1 MTTHS
6 KQDWDAWFP
15 SQRPL
20 PSDGTFEIG
29 LVLAGAVSAGSYTAG
44 VVDTLVEALDRWEA
58 AKDRNE
64 ADVPRHRVVLRVI
77 TGASAGGMVGA
88 IAAVAL
94 KSGFPHVQPPTPN
107 GNEAA
112 ESAKN
117 PLYKAWVKD
126 IDIARM
132 LGTGDLTGGR
142 VPSLLDCSE
151 LDRIAREAVAYQ
163 GAPRPARHWLP
174 ETLPLLLSVT
184 NLRGV
189 PFHLSHT
196 GATGLGHGM
205 QLHRDHVAF
214 LLTGLG
220 TAGAAV
226 RTDTPGY
233 TLLSGGYAQSA
244 PEWTTLAAAALATGA
259 FPIALKPRGLE
270 RWSTDYDARFPG
282 AARDNGNGTVT
293 PLCSA
298 LGPKAVYRV
307 LCVDGGA
314 MDNEPF
320 ELARVALAGHNGT
333 NPRGGKE
340 AKRAVVMVDPFAET
354 DGLGPETEDVSL
366 VKVVLAM
373 IGAWKNQS
381 RFKPF
386 DLDAALDD
394 DVYSRFLIA
403 PSRNGVHGAPA
414 IASGRLGAFLGFFS
428 EAYRDHD
435 YMLGRQNARDFL
447 RKHFTLPADNPLFRN
462 TGWTARADERFRVNG
477 QRPIIPLLPAPDED
491 RWIVPPW
498 PAKRFRFTEGDA
510 LDRAIVARVDAL
522 YEAVKQGLRDRAEAA
537 TGDWWSRFGSRVS
550 TEGIIVGVKLPWN
563 LYLRSKILAV
573 LRTEITTAVTEV
585 DEATFPPV

>member
-15 SQRPL
+15 PQRPL
-20 PSDGTFEIG
+20 PADGTFEIG

-58 AKDRNE
+58 AKARNE

-107 GNEAA
+107 GNQAA
-112 ESAKN
+112 TNATN

-126 IDIARM
+126 IDLSRM

-142 VPSLLDCSE
+142 VPSLLDCTV
-151 LDRIAREAVAYQ
+151 LDKIAQEAVAYQ
-163 GAPRPARHWLP
+163 GNPPPVRRWLP
-174 ETLPLLLSVT
+174 ETLPLLLTVT

-220 TAGAAV
+220 TEPGAV

-233 TLLSGGYAQSA
+233 TPLAGGYDHTAA
-244 PEWTTLAAAALATGA
+244 EWKALTGAALATGA

-282 AARDNGNGTVT
+282 AARDNRNGTVT
-293 PLCSA
+293 PLRSA
-298 LGPKAVYRV
+298 LGPKAVYRF

-320 ELARVALAGHNGT
+320 ELARTALAGHNGT

-354 DGLGPETEDVSL
+354 DGLGPEAEGVSL

-386 DLDAALDD
+386 DLDAALDG
-394 DVYSRFLIA
+394 DVHSRFLIA

-447 RKHFTLPADNPLFRN
+447 RKHFTLPAGNPLFRN
-462 TGWTARADERFRVNG
+462 TGWTPKAVARYGVNG
-477 QRPIIPLLPAPDED
+477 KLPVIPLLLDETED

-522 YEAVKQGLRDRAEAA
+522 YEAFKQGMRDGAKEA
-537 TGDWWSRFGSRVS
+537 TGGWWSRFGSRME
-550 TEGIIVGVKLPWN
+550 TEGLIMVVKLLWN
-563 LYLRSKILAV
+563 FGLRTKILSV
-573 LRTEITTAVTEV
+573 VRTEITTAVKEV